1 MARLPG
7 ADPVPLVLDG
17 VDLHPDASALLHATV
32 ATLVA
37 LVLVNDALALK
48 PETKNRHSFFPKYT
62 YCIAE
67 TGYVADKA
75 RPFAPDRGY
84 SIMGSCS
91 TGVAILHWLN
101 AY

>member
-17 VDLHPDASALLHATV
+17 VDLHPDATALLHATV

-48 PETKNRHSFFPKYT
+48 PEAKNRHSFFLTTP
-62 YCIAE
+62 IASPRQGIWL
-67 TGYVADKA
+67 T
-75 RPFAPDRGY
+75 RPDPLPQIEATLSWVPVQKVEP
-84 SIMGSCS
+84 SCTS
-91 TGVAILHWLN
+91 
-101 AY
+101 

>member
-17 VDLHPDASALLHATV
+17 VDLHPDATALLHATV

-48 PETKNRHSFFPKYT
+48 PEAKNRHSFFPNHA
-62 YCIAE
+62 YCVAE
-67 TGYVADKA
+67 TGHLADKA
-75 RPFAPDRGY
+75 RP
-84 SIMGSCS
+84 
-91 TGVAILHWLN
+91 
-101 AY
+101 